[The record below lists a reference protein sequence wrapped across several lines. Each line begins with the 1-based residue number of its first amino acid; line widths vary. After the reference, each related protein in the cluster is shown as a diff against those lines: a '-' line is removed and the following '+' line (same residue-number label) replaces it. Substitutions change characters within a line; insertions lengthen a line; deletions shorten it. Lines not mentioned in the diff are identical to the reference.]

1 MDEVIVLGSIILL
14 LSQWVNLPAEP
25 DGLVLRWKVWIKII
39 DTWKGEV
46 IADGKE
52 VNKLINAKMKVWYTF
67 VTYGRLRA
75 KK

>member
-1 MDEVIVLGSIILL
+1 MDEVIALGSIILL
-14 LSQWVNLPAEP
+14 LGQWVTLLAEP

-52 VNKLINAKMKVWYTF
+52 VSKLIKQK
-67 VTYGRLRA
+67 
-75 KK
+75 